1 MPYIKESDLSGF
13 SWETWET
20 KIIKLLQRE
29 LMKIY
34 SHTEMEIDDL
44 GKEDLLAIIRTI
56 SKDLEHMNVIV
67 YEEMVRLIERD
78 SWNHIRPQYICNDHE
93 GHKIYKCDEC
103 CEKMNKEMK

>member
-13 SWETWET
+13 SWESWET

-56 SKDLEHMNVIV
+56 SKDLEHVNVIV
-67 YEEMVRLIERD
+67 YEEMMRLIKRD
-78 SWNHIRPQYICNDHE
+78 SKPQYICNDHE
-93 GHKIYKCDEC
+93 DHKIYKCDEC

>member
-1 MPYIKESDLSGF
+1 IKESDLSGF
-13 SWETWET
+13 SWERWET

-56 SKDLEHMNVIV
+56 SKDLEHVNVIV
-67 YEEMVRLIERD
+67 YEEMMRLIKRD
-78 SWNHIRPQYICNDHE
+78 SKPLYICNDHE

>member
-13 SWETWET
+13 SWESWET

-56 SKDLEHMNVIV
+56 SKDLEHVNVIV
-67 YEEMVRLIERD
+67 YEEMMRLIKRD
-78 SWNHIRPQYICNDHE
+78 SKPQYICNDHE
-93 GHKIYKCDEC
+93 DYKIYKCDEC

>member
-1 MPYIKESDLSGF
+1 MPYIKESDLAGF

-56 SKDLEHMNVIV
+56 SKDLEHVNVIV
-67 YEEMVRLIERD
+67 YEEMMRLIKRD
-78 SWNHIRPQYICNDHE
+78 SKPQYICNDHE